1 MYVVEK
7 FSWSSLTESEE
18 KRAEADEMMAESD
31 KATRERLAAMAK
43 PGDDDQLPLDEAASA
58 CPTDANS
65 LYAFTENYVEVR
77 AAFQEDKRGLITF
90 GFLSLA
96 LVLNAYFGFV
106 FVYSPFNFLIFGTP
120 YVEPWELGMF
130 FFGVF
135 TSTIWFL
142 INYFFWKYCWAWIRT
157 ELFTH
162 RHLVARFNRKT
173 RQVHIN
179 RPAYAGGVV
188 TLPWD
193 AVFAGVKP
201 EDEEYTGI
209 GGVLILGFM
218 SEQTGAGYDEMMML
232 GRPMSGNAELVG
244 FWEYIRRYMEEGP
257 DSVPRPKRLLKL
269 HPFTLE
275 PLRAAL
281 RFMSFTWRD
290 GSKIGTLVAG
300 TLLSPLIGLL
310 ALCHWIS
317 LLLCYQPRWPK
328 IIEEA
333 GQPGK
338 PIPKLTVAEDF
349 GPEIAERLRANCAK
363 DRADRPLPPF
373 ERRSFKVSPKTKYPI

>member
-1 MYVVEK
+1 MYLIER
-7 FSWSSLTESEE
+7 LTWRHRTLSVAQ
-18 KRAEADEMMAESD
+18 RAETDEMMAESD
-31 KATRERLAAMAK
+31 KATRERLAATAK

-58 CPTDANS
+58 SPTDASS
-65 LYAFTENYVEVR
+65 LYMVTEDYINVR

-90 GFLSLA
+90 GFISIALA
-96 LVLNAYFGFV
+96 FNAYLFYGFV
-106 FVYSPFNFLIFGTP
+106 CVPFYISINGSAYEESWEIGGLITGFI
-120 YVEPWELGMF
+120 
-130 FFGVF
+130 
-135 TSTIWFL
+135 TSALWAFP
-142 INYFFWKYCWAWIRT
+142 NYFFWKYGWSWIRA

-193 AVFAGVKP
+193 AVCAGVSP
-201 EDEEYTGI
+201 EDEEYMGV
-209 GGVLILGFM
+209 GGVLILSFM

-257 DSVPRPKRLLKL
+257 ESVPRPKRLLKL

-281 RFMSFTWRD
+281 RFMSFTWR
-290 GSKIGTLVAG
+290 
-300 TLLSPLIGLL
+300 
-310 ALCHWIS
+310 
-317 LLLCYQPRWPK
+317 
-328 IIEEA
+328 
-333 GQPGK
+333 
-338 PIPKLTVAEDF
+338 
-349 GPEIAERLRANCAK
+349 
-363 DRADRPLPPF
+363 
-373 ERRSFKVSPKTKYPI
+373 